1 MKTITSVEEFVER
14 VRTAAAAWPVEQPR
28 WFRGEPNVDT
38 RLLPSLY
45 RMPNGAELENRLLQT
60 FRSRAAAFSTDP
72 LPDRKHT
79 DKWLFLAQHVGIPTR
94 LLDWSEGALIGLYF
108 ALKSERPIVWMLN
121 PLYLNHFA
129 TASRGERN
137 ELREFPLPWFNPVQR
152 GRNMANENMRG
163 AWERDAVGIEVPMA
177 IHPTYVHHRL
187 RAQHSCFTVHGK
199 RKASLDLMVSGDM
212 LKRFE
217 VDPESRPSIQRD
229 LATLGVTESVAYPD
243 LDGLARDLVD
253 RFCRAPV
260 INGDSRPVRLWKRNI
275 SGKVPR
281 TASSGQKRVTAHKA
295 GRVPR
300 RIPGRR
306 RTQGG

>member
-1 MKTITSVEEFVER
+1 MKMITSVEKFVER
-14 VRTAAAAWPVEQPR
+14 VRRAAALWPLEQPR
-28 WFRGEPNVDT
+28 WFRGEPDVDT

-45 RMPNGAELENRLLQT
+45 RLPNGTELENRLLQT

-72 LPDRKHT
+72 LPDRKQT

-108 ALKSERPIVWMLN
+108 AMKSKRPIVWMLN

-129 TASRGERN
+129 TASGGDRN
-137 ELREFPLPWFNPVQR
+137 QVREFPLPWFNPVQC

-163 AWERDAVGIEVPMA
+163 AWEKDVVGIQSPMA
-177 IHPTYVHHRL
+177 IHPTYVHPRL

-217 VDPESRPSIQRD
+217 IDPESRPSIQRD

-260 INGDSRPVRLWKRNI
+260 IDGESRPGRLRKRNVP
-275 SGKVPR
+275 GKVTG
-281 TASSGQKRVTAHKA
+281 TASSAQSSVKAHKA

-306 RTQGG
+306 RRQG